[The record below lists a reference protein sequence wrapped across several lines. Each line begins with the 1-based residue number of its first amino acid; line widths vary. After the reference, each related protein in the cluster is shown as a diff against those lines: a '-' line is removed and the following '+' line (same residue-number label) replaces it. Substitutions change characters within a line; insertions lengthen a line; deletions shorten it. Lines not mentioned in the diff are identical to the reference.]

1 VLGDLASYGSKEK
14 FYAMGAIM
22 PLILML
28 GFSAL
33 TSLLNVTL
41 SGAIVPVLSIIL
53 FLSVLPV
60 LRASETLPQK
70 KQEARKLKDH
80 MDKVRKVIEESR
92 KEQSS

>member
-1 VLGDLASYGSKEK
+1 
-14 FYAMGAIM
+14 MGAIM